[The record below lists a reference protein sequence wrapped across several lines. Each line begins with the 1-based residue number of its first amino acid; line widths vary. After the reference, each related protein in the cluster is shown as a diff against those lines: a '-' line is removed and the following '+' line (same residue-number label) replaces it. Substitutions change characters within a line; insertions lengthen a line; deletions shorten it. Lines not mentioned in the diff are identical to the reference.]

1 MLDVQLKVKNV
12 YKSHNQYYESNLL
25 ESFAARFL
33 TGTKDAVDLPS
44 LS

>member
-1 MLDVQLKVKNV
+1 MLDKQLKVKNI
-12 YKSHNQYYESNLL
+12 YKPYNQCYESNLL

-33 TGTKDAVDLPS
+33 TGTKDAVALSS